1 MKAAI
6 IGFGSIGARHAEILK
21 KMGLSVSV
29 VSSRND
35 VPHPVYKNIDLLFDA
50 DIPDYLIISN
60 ATELHYSTFEEIK
73 TLGFNGILLIEK
85 PVSGEYVPIEE
96 FCPTFV
102 AYQLRFHPVLQEM
115 HRICANMKLLACNIY
130 TGSYLPDWRPEQD
143 YRKVSSSSGSDG
155 GVLRELSHEWDF
167 LFWMSG
173 QWESVSTIT
182 GHYSTLE
189 IQRDDVTGV
198 LLETKGCP
206 VATVQLNYL
215 DRIGRREIIIILENT
230 TIHADLIKNTLT
242 INETRKNFSV
252 ERNETYRAMHEAV
265 LNGKHNQL
273 CSLTEGLE
281 ILKFVN
287 RAEHSSQTGMREVR
301 GT

>member
-35 VPHPVYKNIDLLFDA
+35 VPYPVYKNIDLLFDA

-60 ATELHYSTFEEIK
+60 ATELHVSTLEEIK
-73 TLGFNGILLIEK
+73 SFGFKGILLIEK
-85 PVSGEYVPIEE
+85 PVSGEYVPIEA

-102 AYQLRFHPVLQEM
+102 AYQLRFHPVLKEM
-115 HRICANMKLLACNIY
+115 RNICANMKLLACNIY

-155 GVLRELSHEWDF
+155 GVLRELSHEWDY
-167 LFWMSG
+167 LFWISG

-198 LLETKGCP
+198 LLKTKGCP

-215 DRIGRREIIIILENT
+215 DRIGRREIIMILEKT
-230 TIHADLIKNTLT
+230 TIHADLIKNILMVNGEKK
-242 INETRKNFSV
+242 IYSV
-252 ERNETYRAMHEAV
+252 ERNETYQAMHEAV

-281 ILKFVN
+281 ILNFVES
-287 RAEHSSQTGMREVR
+287 AENSSQTGMCEVR
-301 GT
+301 GS